1 VKHEK
6 KELGNVVLND
16 VKFQSKPSL
25 SCFTHDVTMIA
36 ALRCRNGPQR
46 SPPLHIF
53 LISCDVGTII
63 GANVFNLLLLVAC
76 LPACLCTA
84 AQLEDQERRGQR
96 TAIGERRPVESTDQS
111 SSIFAERY
119 NCPFIAALPAS
130 TI

>member
-63 GANVFNLLLLVAC
+63 GANVFTLLLLVAC
-76 LPACLCTA
+76 LPACLPA
-84 AQLEDQERRGQR
+84 YVQLRNLRIKNVADRGPLLVSEDQWKV
-96 TAIGERRPVESTDQS
+96 AIKAVPYLLSGIIVLS
-111 SSIFAERY
+111 
-119 NCPFIAALPAS
+119 
-130 TI
+130 